1 MARLVRLWP
10 ALALSVG
17 LTVLGG
23 ALVTSAGPAE
33 YVTGPTARFLFG
45 NLSFLFG
52 SYQLTGVRCGAE
64 LCNVNGSLWT
74 LPWEVRCYAL
84 LVLLSALGLARPQ
97 LMARIILP
105 ATLAGVLLWDVP
117 LVQSGAAALL
127 GDGAVYLIGMFDRL
141 WALFALGIAA
151 YIFRDRIR
159 LSWLVL
165 GLLFLV
171 NLAAHWVGFGL
182 HVRALFVGYAVLCFG
197 LLSARGGAVSGNWP
211 DYSYGMYIF
220 AFPLMIVIQQMLQLD
235 SHLLL
240 ALLNLAA
247 TVPLA
252 AFSWHV
258 VEKPALDAFRGTHNR
273 AVPQTLLQP

>member
-1 MARLVRLWP
+1 
-10 ALALSVG
+10 
-17 LTVLGG
+17 
-23 ALVTSAGPAE
+23 
-33 YVTGPTARFLFG
+33 
-45 NLSFLFG
+45 LFG